1 MIGSLRGKL
10 IHREPRIGEA
20 LIEVG
25 GVGYRVTLTPTGLVS
40 LGDVGSDVFVYV
52 HHAIREADQHLYGF
66 VAMDERVAFES
77 LLGAHGVGPA
87 LALAVLGVHSPAQL
101 RLVVATDDVDAL
113 CLVPGVGK
121 KTAARLLIE
130 LKNRLEIPDD
140 LSGVVQAVAD
150 SPSTKGSVKG
160 DVSQA
165 LAGLG
170 YSSDEIRGV
179 LADLPDEGDVSS
191 LVREALQRMATL

>member
-1 MIGSLRGKL
+1 M
-10 IHREPRIGEA
+10 HRDGAAGEA

-25 GVGYRVTLTPTGLVS
+25 GVGYRVTMTPTGLVA
-40 LGDVGSDVFVYV
+40 LGETGQEVFVYI

-66 VAMDERVAFES
+66 TAIDERLAFES

-87 LALAVLGVHSPAQL
+87 LALAVMGVHTPAQL
-101 RLVVATDDVDAL
+101 RLAVATDDVDSL

-130 LKNRLEIPDD
+130 LKNRMDIPDD
-140 LSGVVQAVAD
+140 LSGVVEAVSDTPAAG
-150 SPSTKGSVKG
+150 GSVKG
-160 DVSQA
+160 DVAQA

-170 YSSDEIRGV
+170 YSNDEVRSV
-179 LADLPDEGDVSS
+179 LADLPAEGDVST

>member
-1 MIGSLRGKL
+1 MSVIIVIPARYASTRYPGKPLALLRGADGVAKSL
-10 IHREPRIGEA
+10 VQRSWEA
-20 LIEVG
+20 AMSAG
-25 GVGYRVTLTPTGLVS
+25 GIDRV
-40 LGDVGSDVFVYV
+40 
-52 HHAIREADQHLYGF
+52 
-66 VAMDERVAFES
+66 
-77 LLGAHGVGPA
+77 
-87 LALAVLGVHSPAQL
+87 
-101 RLVVATDDVDAL
+101 VVATDDVDAL

-165 LAGLG
+165 MAGLG